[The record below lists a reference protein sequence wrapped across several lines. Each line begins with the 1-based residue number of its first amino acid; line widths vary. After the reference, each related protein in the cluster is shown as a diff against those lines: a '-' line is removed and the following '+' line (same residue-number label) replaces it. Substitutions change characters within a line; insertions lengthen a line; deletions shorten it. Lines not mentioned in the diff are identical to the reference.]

1 MTEEEI
7 REVYS
12 ENPFRH
18 QYIINVS
25 KDFIR
30 EFKDKID
37 WDYVSMQT
45 TSDVFI
51 LRFGKDFW
59 KELVGPY
66 DREYRDWID
75 WGIRPLDLFGE

>member
-1 MTEEEI
+1 MNEVWI
-7 REVYS
+7 REAYF
-12 ENPFRH
+12 ENPFRY
-18 QYIINVS
+18 QRILDVS

-45 TSDVFI
+45 TSDMFI

-59 KELVGPY
+59 RELVGPY

-75 WGIRPLDLFGE
+75 WGIKPLDLFGE